1 MTAAGATVL
10 VETAPDYEDL
20 VEERLIRDAVN
31 AALAAAT
38 DEPDEG
44 PAEASVLV
52 TGDREIQDLNRTYRG
67 VDRPTDVL
75 SFALTE
81 GEEWSVPPGLP
92 RPLGDVIVSYP
103 YAVRQAGELDHSI
116 DMELAWLV
124 IHGTLQLLGYHHATE
139 DEAEHMENIETQA
152 LRALGFRREPA
163 AS

>member
-10 VETAPDYEDL
+10 VETAPNYEDL

-44 PAEASVLV
+44 PAEVSVLV